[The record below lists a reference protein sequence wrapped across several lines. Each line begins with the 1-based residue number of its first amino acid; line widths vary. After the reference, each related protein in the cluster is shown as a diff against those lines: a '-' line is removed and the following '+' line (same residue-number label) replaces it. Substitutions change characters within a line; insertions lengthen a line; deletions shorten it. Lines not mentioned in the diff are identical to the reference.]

1 MDILL
6 SKRKQKKLKLE
17 ERTTMKLKFTGFL
30 SKLYHFEENSGN
42 NKRASI
48 LRFWS
53 MKQDPRVKL
62 TEEETVRLYYNS
74 LSVVHST
81 SVSLFYNTPSP
92 AWYSEMPKTNRTAIS
107 SKVLVLQKD

>member
-42 NKRASI
+42 NKS
-48 LRFWS
+48 
-53 MKQDPRVKL
+53 
-62 TEEETVRLYYNS
+62 
-74 LSVVHST
+74 
-81 SVSLFYNTPSP
+81 
-92 AWYSEMPKTNRTAIS
+92 
-107 SKVLVLQKD
+107 